1 MNDNNQE
8 DFSFFA
14 GGNRVKKNETKEVKS
29 PLSPTNKWDFQDETP
44 PTKTKDFKVET
55 PFRVTPETTS
65 LPKTDIQSNE
75 EPIGNIGSELQKFR
89 KYPEKK
95 YDQLL
100 SKVVTF
106 NEEEF
111 YLIRDLASE
120 ISMARKRS
128 NIPNKGAL
136 PRITENTIIRA
147 ALKAVFS
154 KIGNSNLDL
163 TTMQTEEALEN
174 YFYNLL
180 K

>member
-14 GGNRVKKNETKEVKS
+14 GGNRVKKTETKEIKS
-29 PLSPTNKWDFQDETP
+29 PLSATNKWDIQEETP
-44 PTKTKDFKVET
+44 APKVNNHRVET
-55 PFRVTPETTS
+55 PYKLNTE
-65 LPKTDIQSNE
+65 IQSTSNIETKSTE

-106 NEEEF
+106 NEEDF

-120 ISMARKRS
+120 ISMTRKRS
-128 NIPNKGAL
+128 SIPNKGAL

-163 TTMQTEEALEN
+163 TTLQTEEALEN
-174 YFYNLL
+174 YFNNLL